1 MSQKIERKELFEI
14 IKNAKCRVRILGVL
28 ALDFDWKLV
37 REQWLDRIDKGELTV
52 EVICEAEHFVRT
64 QSLVSSDTRFSG
76 EVRPYE
82 MGTFS
87 NILKKPLHDLYK
99 YLKDNKCR
107 NMEPSSEKQ
116 CFSLR
121 TTYIN
126 FPISVVNVDTDYYY
140 TIPLTHFNAVSH
152 YTKLDQNDELWYS
165 DFQKY
170 VYGFLESPYGARKY
184 STERTAKGNK
194 EEVIPW
200 YDEVTNEKTHYSSR
214 KLVGLLPRDSFPNT
228 PLNKLVVWGLI
239 FTRDGKLLIHQRG
252 KNAKDNQGM
261 WDKSV
266 GGHVDLF
273 DIDTPKAIARE
284 VGEELYKI
292 EKEEQGGHDD
302 ISFIGIDPDKMIF
315 LGEWKPDRRYVLP
328 FADINEHK
336 GDFLYFR
343 FAYDFST
350 TPKPSPR
357 YMPTGEIVRVNAFSD
372 VFVCVT
378 PKDFNTE
385 ALKNSK
391 YKIVELYEL
400 KHMFNTGMCQN
411 DDGDY
416 EEFKVS
422 PDLETIIN
430 SSMWDHLNSFSDYIK
445 DNID

>member
-1 MSQKIERKELFEI
+1 MSTTLNREELFER
-14 IKNAKCRVRILGVL
+14 IKSAQYRVRILGVL
-28 ALDFDWKLV
+28 ALDFDWKSI
-37 REQWLDRIDKGELTV
+37 REQWLKKINSGDFSV
-52 EVICEAEHFVRT
+52 EIVCEADHFVRI
-64 QSLVSSDTRFSG
+64 QSLISSDTRFSG
-76 EVRPYE
+76 ESRPYE
-82 MGTFS
+82 MGTFT
-87 NILKKPLHDLYK
+87 NILKRPLHDLYK
-99 YLKDNKCR
+99 FLKDNKCR
-107 NMEPSSEKQ
+107 NMEPSDDKQ

-121 TTYIN
+121 TSYVTI
-126 FPISVVNVDTDYYY
+126 PVSVVNVDEDYYY
-140 TIPLTHFNAVSH
+140 TIPLTHFNSVPR
-152 YTKLDQNDELWYS
+152 YTKLDTNDNYWYEE
-165 DFQKY
+165 FQKY
-170 VYGFLESPYGARKY
+170 IYGYLDSPYGTKKY

-214 KLVGLLPRDSFPNT
+214 KLVSLLPRDSFPNT

-266 GGHVDLF
+266 GGHVDLL
-273 DIDTPKAIARE
+273 DIDTPKALARE

-357 YMPTGEIVRVNAFSD
+357 YMPDGKAVRVNAFSD

-378 PKDFNTE
+378 PKDFDTA

-400 KHMFNTGMCQN
+400 KHMYNTRQCQN
-411 DDGDY
+411 ENGQN
-416 EEFKVS
+416 EEFTVS

-445 DNID
+445 ENIN